1 MSKLDIGLWIQYSWA
16 VLAAIWLIT
25 LPFTK
30 ETKQSLTGKSLAV
43 QRVIFLAGF
52 FLIGSDYFR
61 QGWLGRYFL
70 PENRSITATGLA
82 LTMAG
87 CLFAIWAR
95 LILGSNWSGTAKVK
109 RGHELIVKGPYRF
122 VRHPIYTGIITACIG
137 TTLAIG
143 EWRCIMGLIVVFL
156 GLVLK
161 MTQEERL
168 MIATFPQAYPQYRRR
183 VKALIPG
190 LL

>member
-1 MSKLDIGLWIQYSWA
+1 MATLNIGLWIRYSWA

-30 ETKQSLTGKSLAV
+30 RTKQSLTGKSLAV
-43 QRVIFLAGF
+43 QRAIFLVGF

-61 QGWLGRYFL
+61 QGWLGHYFL
-70 PENRSITATGLA
+70 PENRPVQTAGIAFTA
-82 LTMAG
+82 AG

-95 LILGSNWSGTAKVK
+95 LVLGANWSGTAGVK
-109 RGHELIVKGPYRF
+109 EGHELIEKGPYRF
-122 VRHPIYTGIITACIG
+122 VRHPIYTGIVAACIG
-137 TTLAIG
+137 TALAIG
-143 EWRCIMGLIVVFL
+143 EWRCILGLIVVLL
-156 GLVLK
+156 GLALK
-161 MTQEERL
+161 VAQEERL
-168 MIATFPQAYPQYRRR
+168 MMATFPHAYPQYRRR

>member
-1 MSKLDIGLWIQYSWA
+1 MATLNIGLWIRYSWA

-30 ETKQSLTGKSLAV
+30 RTKQSLTGKSLAV
-43 QRVIFLAGF
+43 QRAIFLVGF

-61 QGWLGRYFL
+61 QGWLGHYFL
-70 PENRSITATGLA
+70 PENRPVQTAGIAFTA
-82 LTMAG
+82 AG

-95 LILGSNWSGTAKVK
+95 LVLGANWSGTAGVK
-109 RGHELIVKGPYRF
+109 EGHELIEKGPYRF
-122 VRHPIYTGIITACIG
+122 VRHPIYTGIVVACIG
-137 TTLAIG
+137 TALAIG
-143 EWRCIMGLIVVFL
+143 EWRCILGLIVVLL
-156 GLVLK
+156 GLALK
-161 MTQEERL
+161 VAQEERL
-168 MIATFPQAYPQYRRR
+168 MMATFPHAYPQYRRR

>member
-1 MSKLDIGLWIQYSWA
+1 
-16 VLAAIWLIT
+16 
-25 LPFTK
+25 
-30 ETKQSLTGKSLAV
+30 
-43 QRVIFLAGF
+43 
-52 FLIGSDYFR
+52 
-61 QGWLGRYFL
+61 
-70 PENRSITATGLA
+70 
-82 LTMAG
+82 MAG

-95 LILGSNWSGTAKVK
+95 LILGANWSGTAKVK